1 MYSKYWLPLYEF
13 VSSNIAIRWTVK
25 AFLQNTTHSSSHLR
39 VAVSRDIDFQLG
51 VQWVGLVTVLLLKI
65 ISPSVPPK
73 FAQICV
79 PLRLAR
85 SATARVLLTPLP
97 VREPLTLLLTGL
109 AIGLQLK
116 AEVTS
121 ARGRL
126 FATNQTEV
134 WTASAFTRISPTKVS
149 LNLWVYDFQ
158 THQSFHNHS
167 VLWTPLFKMTNLDY
181 ACYSYFICIA
191 TVKIIEH
198 E

>member
-1 MYSKYWLPLYEF
+1 MSRKI
-13 VSSNIAIRWTVK
+13 VIGWTVK
-25 AFLQNTTHSSSHLR
+25 AFSQNTTHSSSHLT

-65 ISPSVPPK
+65 VSPFVPPK
-73 FAQICV
+73 FAQICM
-79 PLRLAR
+79 PLRPVR
-85 SATARVLLTPLP
+85 SARVLLTPLP

-134 WTASAFTRISPTKVS
+134 WTASTFTWISPTNVS
-149 LNLWVYDFQ
+149 LKFWVYDFQ
-158 THQSFHNHS
+158 THQSFQNYS

-181 ACYSYFICIA
+181 ACWSYFISIA
-191 TVKIIEH
+191 TGKMIEH